1 MAESADTAEPKG
13 VSPSATGPAGAVFE
27 GEVAAVYLLAM
38 LTGTDPRGLPG
49 HTVQRLKFQ
58 RADDGHPLDDVIVDA
73 TSPDGAAAG
82 LDVQVKRSI
91 TFAPADAVFK
101 KVMGQIATA
110 LKGEFSG
117 ESDRRFGIATA
128 ISSRKIT
135 GPIQDVLTWARA
147 VDDPKVF
154 HARFTRKGVAAPEM
168 ASFVETVR
176 QHLGDAGAL
185 ADDVSVWS
193 LLRRLGVMVFDFTS
207 PDSASLLLAQQ
218 QCALAL
224 PAKDAGRGADLW
236 SVLVEIALKTAS
248 AGGEIDRNTLIAE
261 LGLRAFDLAGDRKNA
276 AARRSLAEDSAL
288 AVAAIDD
295 SIAGTNL
302 YRPERLNAVHAAL
315 DGGRYLE
322 IRGAG
327 GVGKSGLL
335 KHLAGTVQA
344 EGALVVLSP
353 NRVPQG
359 GWSALRDRIGYDGL
373 LPELLGDL
381 AMGGGGLVL
390 IDNVEG
396 FSAKERATV
405 VDLVNA
411 AADVAGVSVVVT
423 ARPEFGTDDQPNWL
437 PETALDRL
445 GRTPVVLIEELTDGE
460 RADLRRA
467 TPDLANLLGSD
478 HPARAIVGNLYRLKR
493 LAALGPD
500 EAVRTE
506 VDLARRWWRQAD
518 GDPSGR
524 RDRVR
529 LLELL
534 AEQTITGVERHD
546 VSATP
551 STPIDALVASETL
564 SELGPDHVIFRHD
577 VLRDWAVA
585 NWLADEVARVAT
597 LPLSRRAPARLVRGL
612 ELLAR
617 DQLDHDANGSAWADL
632 FAQVSAPDVHGSWR
646 RMALLAVVRA
656 DDGVAKLTK
665 LMPRLLENDA
675 ALLVELIRTVMAV
688 EVRPADEFFSG
699 LGVDPADIPDGMTTP
714 YGPAWGVLIS
724 VISKIPDQIPPPA
737 VGTVASLYR
746 QWMIVIGSV
755 VRGTDHLVR
764 QLYGWMTKLG
774 SADRGHWEGG
784 GWFNGLERHEIDAL
798 ASNLRSTFVAF
809 AALTPDLA
817 KQYIADLRAGRASG
831 ENLKAAIGFA
841 GGLPMAAPED
851 YADLVIYALVEPLK
865 EPVEWQRDRD
875 DPFTFLDHDFM
886 PESPAQGPFLTLLK
900 ASPKV
905 GLALVRQLVD
915 HEIAWSRRKGASDD
929 TFTIGL
935 GDREREVSA
944 PWAYQLARR
953 QARGHA
959 VQCALMAVEAWG
971 HARIDAGEKV
981 DAVIQDIWGDA
992 PLTAPFVLTAVDL
1005 ALSHEDE
1012 TSPQI
1017 LLDLLASPELLA
1029 MDRLRQGQEN
1039 MGGLDVDWFGIK
1051 SLQREPG
1058 KGVNT
1063 AKALKERWS
1072 RRIGLERVLPNVVF
1086 RDVPHATLAAH
1097 YEQEVVRRGPPQP
1110 YAAFSD
1116 PTFMAAHVR
1125 NVLNRANWVAPPDQ
1139 PEALAYQPP
1148 VDESL
1153 HLTTLAA
1160 RHQEQGVELSATLD
1174 LNAAVE
1180 DPARSSPALVDVA
1193 IKRLGKPRAEVADSV
1208 IDNDRQVRAHAAY
1221 IVARDAQPDVWA
1233 RLHATIT
1240 AELVDEKERDHDH
1253 FGGDMSFLM
1262 YNPPGLA
1269 FLGLAYAWRRAPDR
1283 DGAERLLIVASAGG
1297 RAAGQAFETAAP
1309 LLAEFESR
1317 LPLAL
1322 LRCALVGARSV
1333 RGGYWE
1339 EDDTEGDALVG
1350 EFQKSRAWAVAA
1362 ELAWLF
1368 DEGPEPGWPE
1378 LAPRTPRPRRRS
1390 SIRLPGGKPKTVEP
1404 FIEPT
1409 SQEPWEYFH
1418 HQAAASWVLGALNTT
1433 DDSWTK
1439 GFVAAYL
1446 DWTFISN
1453 GLGLDTFDE
1462 VGPDLH
1468 RWTDGVFT
1476 AVGRVAGSWNAD
1488 QFRTVVTEPF
1498 SRLPERSILMVAPTV
1513 AGGLDGAVFA
1523 RRTMDTVLAS
1533 ALRAQIA
1540 DVVMATRGWRELAG
1554 VFSTQIEFALG
1565 PAVASLFFARH
1576 EFGRGAASNLYA
1588 PAIDRLEPYL
1598 AQLERQV
1605 VAGPSYYVAICLLG
1619 LAEVAP
1625 RPNLLPLL
1633 LTAGEVWLRAFPANT
1648 TFWIDHA
1655 TGRRL
1660 CRLYDRLLSDNPTA
1674 IEAGSDARRRLEAIL
1689 PRLVALG
1696 VAEANLTEERLAS

>member
-1 MAESADTAEPKG
+1 M
-13 VSPSATGPAGAVFE
+13 PAYA
-27 GEVAAVYLLAM
+27 
-38 LTGTDPRGLPG
+38 
-49 HTVQRLKFQ
+49 VQRLKFQ
-58 RADDGHPLDDVIVDA
+58 RGDEGHPLDDIIVD
-73 TSPDGAAAG
+73 TISLDGSAAG

-91 TFAPADAVFK
+91 TFAPGDVVFK
-101 KVMGQIATA
+101 KVIGQIAA
-110 LKGEFSG
+110 SLNGDVSG
-117 ESDRRFGIATA
+117 EGNRRFGIATA

-154 HARFTRKGVAAPEM
+154 HARFVRKGVAAPEM

-185 ADDVSVWS
+185 ADDTSVWR

-207 PDSASLLLAQQ
+207 PDSASLLLARQ

-236 SVLVEIALKTAS
+236 SALVEIALKAAA
-248 AGGEIDRNTLIAE
+248 AGGEIDRGTLIAE
-261 LGLRAFDLAGDRKNA
+261 LRIRAFDLAGDRQNA

-295 SIAGTNL
+295 SVAGTIL

-315 DGGRYLE
+315 DSGRYLE

-335 KHLAGTVQA
+335 KHLAGTIQA

-353 NRVPQG
+353 NRVPEG
-359 GWSALRDRIGYDGL
+359 GWSALRDRIGYEGL
-373 LPELLGDL
+373 LPELLGEL

-396 FSAKERATV
+396 FSTKERATA
-405 VDLVNA
+405 VDVVNA
-411 AADVAGVSVVVT
+411 AASVPSISVVVT
-423 ARPEFGTDDQPNWL
+423 ARPELGTDDQPNWL

-445 GRTPVVLIEELTDGE
+445 GRAPVVVIEELTDDE

-467 TPDLANLLGSD
+467 TPGLATLLGSD

-493 LAALGPD
+493 LAALRPD

-506 VDLARRWWRQAD
+506 IDLARRWWRQAD

-529 LLELL
+529 LLEFL
-534 AEQTITGVERHD
+534 AEQTVSGVERYD
-546 VSATP
+546 VSTTP
-551 STPIDALVASETL
+551 SLPIDALVASDTL
-564 SELGPDHVIFRHD
+564 SELGPNHATFRHD

-585 NWLADEVARVAT
+585 NWLADDVAHVAK
-597 LPLSRRAPARLVRGL
+597 LPLTSRAPARLVRGL

-617 DQLDHDANGSAWADL
+617 DQLARDTDGAKWANL
-632 FAQVSAPDVHGSWR
+632 FAQVSVPDVHGSWR
-646 RMALLAVVRA
+646 RTALLAVVRA
-656 DDGVAKLTK
+656 DDGVAQLTK

-688 EVRPADEFFSG
+688 EVRPADEFFTG

-724 VISKIPDQIPPPA
+724 VISKIPDQIPPSA

-746 QWMIVIGSV
+746 QWLIVVGSV
-755 VRGTDHLVR
+755 VRGTDHLAR

-774 SADRGHWEGG
+774 PADRGHWEGG
-784 GWFNGLERHEIDAL
+784 GWFNSLERHEIDSL

-817 KQYIADLRAGRASG
+817 RQYIADLRAGRASG
-831 ENLKAAIGFA
+831 ENLKAAIKFA
-841 GGLPMAAPED
+841 GGLPIAAPED
-851 YADLVIYALVEPLK
+851 YVDLVVYALVEPLK
-865 EPVEWQRDRD
+865 EPVECQRDRD

-886 PESPAQGPFLTLLK
+886 PESPAQGPFLALLK
-900 ASPKV
+900 ASPKA

-915 HEIAWSRRKGASDD
+915 HEIAWSRRRGASDD

-935 GDREREVSA
+935 GARKREVSA

-971 HARIDAGEKV
+971 HARIEAGEKV

-1012 TSPQI
+1012 TSSEI

-1058 KGVNT
+1058 QGVNT

-1072 RRIGLERVLPNVVF
+1072 RHIALERVLPNVVF

-1097 YEQEVVRRGPPQP
+1097 YEQEFVRLGPPRP

-1116 PTFMAAHVR
+1116 ATFMAAHVR

-1139 PEALAYQPP
+1139 PKALAYQPP
-1148 VDESL
+1148 ADESR
-1153 HLTTLAA
+1153 HLAA
-1160 RHQEQGVELSATLD
+1160 LATRHQKQGVELSTTLD

-1180 DPARSSPALVDVA
+1180 DPARSTPALVDAAVE
-1193 IKRLGKPRAEVADSV
+1193 RLGKPRAEVADSV

-1221 IVARDAQPDVWA
+1221 VVARDAQPDVWA
-1233 RLHATIT
+1233 RVQATIT
-1240 AELVDEKERDHDH
+1240 AELVNEKERDHDH

-1297 RAAGQAFETAAP
+1297 RAAGQAFETAAS
-1309 LLAEFESR
+1309 LLAEFEPR

-1333 RGGYWE
+1333 RGGYWD
-1339 EDDTEGDALVG
+1339 EDDTEAHALVG
-1350 EFQKSRAWAVAA
+1350 EFQKVRARAVAA

-1368 DEGPEPGWPE
+1368 YEGPEPSWPE
-1378 LAPRTPRPRRRS
+1378 LTPRTPRPRRRS
-1390 SIRLPGGKPKTVEP
+1390 SIRLPGGKPKTVAP
-1404 FIEPT
+1404 FTEPT

-1418 HQAAASWVLGALNTT
+1418 HQAAASWVVGALNTT
-1433 DDSWTK
+1433 DDGWTQ

-1453 GLGLDTFDE
+1453 GLGLDAFDE

-1468 RWTDGVFT
+1468 LWTDGVFT
-1476 AVGRVAGSWNAD
+1476 AVGRAAGSWNAD

-1498 SRLPERSILMVAPTV
+1498 SRLPERSILMVAPAVT
-1513 AGGLDGAVFA
+1513 GGLDGAVFA
-1523 RRTMDTVLAS
+1523 RRTLDTVLAS

-1540 DVVMATRGWRELAG
+1540 DVVMATRGWRDLAG

-1576 EFGRGAASNLYA
+1576 EFGLGAASNLYA

-1598 AQLERQV
+1598 AQLEKQV
-1605 VAGPSYYVAICLLG
+1605 IAGPSYYVAICLLG

-1625 RPNLLPLL
+1625 RPSFLPLL
-1633 LTAGEVWLRAFPANT
+1633 LTAGEVWLQAFPANT
-1648 TFWIDHA
+1648 AFWVDHA

-1660 CRLYDRLLSDNPTA
+1660 CRLYDCLLSDNPTA
-1674 IEAGSDARRRLEAIL
+1674 LEAGSEARRRLEAIL
-1689 PRLVALG
+1689 PRLVTLG
-1696 VAEANLTEERLAS
+1696 VAEANLADERLAS